1 VTLSVRVRGRLS
13 VALAPRVLRVGGRMR
28 LSGRLGYLPGRGVAV
43 IIQVR
48 NGRVWQTY
56 GVVKTD
62 ADGRYHWTYR
72 FKTRGSAGKTF
83 AFRSK
88 VDSPLY
94 PFTTT
99 TSRAVYVA
107 VR

>member
-1 VTLSVRVRGRLS
+1 
-13 VALAPRVLRVGGRMR
+13 MR
-28 LSGRLGYLPGRGVAV
+28 LSGRLGYLPRRGVAV

-62 ADGRYHWTYR
+62 ADGRYRWTYR

-83 AFRSK
+83 AFRAK
-88 VDSPLY
+88 VDSPIY
-94 PFTTT
+94 PFTAT
-99 TSRAVYVA
+99 TSRPVYVS
-107 VR
+107 VRG